1 MMPLSI
7 PGGRTASPASTRS
20 PSRRSSDS
28 SGPPLVSST
37 SPPSIPHLPPSPRTA
52 RPGLSILLNPLP
64 PKSPGSP
71 PAASTST
78 LARALPGKRR
88 PSVVVQVVH
97 SPPPPGYFS
106 SSNDNDPYSSS
117 PPRTDV
123 PYQHHGLRSRSVS
136 PAHTPQVADSSQPAL
151 DIPTSSS
158 LVQSPA
164 SSNPLELARS
174 PGSSSTLTSSSRDS
188 AYSAGGTSVKFAP
201 LPPGRRAH
209 RSNSLS
215 IGVASRAKMI
225 SAQGGTPNMR
235 GAKYAGPLQ
244 WYEGGPLPEDVYS
257 WRDAQKGITKL
268 FKRVK
273 PGSSSKASTSSASS
287 TGSASPLSSP
297 TGSFQPLPGPDQRGR
312 SMSTSS
318 SGTGISSSS
327 DADEARRMEREAKGK
342 SREIEHIEEALEE
355 DVEDAE
361 VEPEREDVPATVP
374 DEDEEEEDERGEDV
388 GGLSE
393 DEGTSASELT
403 APRTPPDGLN
413 VIIDEDLDVER
424 RRVLKGKGKAVDD
437 GEHGE
442 VRVAS

>member
-1 MMPLSI
+1 M
-7 PGGRTASPASTRS
+7 
-20 PSRRSSDS
+20 
-28 SGPPLVSST
+28 
-37 SPPSIPHLPPSPRTA
+37 
-52 RPGLSILLNPLP
+52 
-64 PKSPGSP
+64 
-71 PAASTST
+71 
-78 LARALPGKRR
+78 
-88 PSVVVQVVH
+88 
-97 SPPPPGYFS
+97 
-106 SSNDNDPYSSS
+106 
-117 PPRTDV
+117 

-136 PAHTPQVADSSQPAL
+136 PDHTPQLADSPERQPQPAL
-151 DIPTSSS
+151 DIPTSS
-158 LVQSPA
+158 LSP
-164 SSNPLELARS
+164 SSSSKLDLARS
-174 PGSSSTLTSSSRDS
+174 PGSSSILTSSSRDS

-235 GAKYAGPLQ
+235 GAKYAGACDRLALLLRGGTDSLGSCRALAGPLQ

-297 TGSFQPLPGPDQRGR
+297 TGSFQPLPGTDQRGR

-327 DADEARRMEREAKGK
+327 DADEAKRMEREAKGK

-374 DEDEEEEDERGEDV
+374 DEEDEEEDERGEDG

-393 DEGTSASELT
+393 DEGTTASELT
-403 APRTPPDGLN
+403 APRTPPEGLN
-413 VIIDEDLDVER
+413 VVIDEDLDVER

>member
-52 RPGLSILLNPLP
+52 RPGSSILLNPLAP
-64 PKSPGSP
+64 RSP
-71 PAASTST
+71 PAPSTST

-106 SSNDNDPYSSS
+106 SSNDPYSSS

-136 PAHTPQVADSSQPAL
+136 PDHTPQLADSPERQPQPAL
-151 DIPTSSS
+151 DIPTSS
-158 LVQSPA
+158 LSP
-164 SSNPLELARS
+164 SSSSKLDLARS
-174 PGSSSTLTSSSRDS
+174 PGSSSILTSSSRDS

-297 TGSFQPLPGPDQRGR
+297 TGSFQPLPGTDQRGR

-327 DADEARRMEREAKGK
+327 DADEAKRMEREAKGK

-374 DEDEEEEDERGEDV
+374 DEEDEEEDERGEDG

-393 DEGTSASELT
+393 DEGTTASELT
-403 APRTPPDGLN
+403 APRTPPEGLN
-413 VIIDEDLDVER
+413 VVIDEDLDVER